1 MGQKVHPIGF
11 RLGYI
16 KTWSSRWY
24 AEKDYAKLLHEDL
37 KVRKIVKKKLYHA
50 GVAKVEIE
58 RSGNQIKITIHTARP
73 GIIIGRKGAEVDKLK
88 VELEAMTKK
97 QVYINIKEIKKPELD
112 AQLVAENIAMQL
124 EKRVAYRRAMKKA
137 VASSLRLGAQGI
149 KVYCAGRLAG
159 AEIARTEWYREG
171 RVPLHTLRA
180 DIDFGLAE
188 AATTMGQI
196 GVKVWIYR
204 GEILPETQKER
215 ELAAAR
221 GERR

>member
-137 VASSLRLGAQGI
+137 VASSLRLGALGI

-204 GEILPETQKER
+204 GEILPETQKAR